1 MTIERMSELPGEKL
15 EAILSELEK
24 EMAEIKESQI
34 ISGDN
39 LRFTE
44 NSTNAVADWQGPL
57 PRGGQFGN
65 AGAKFLRVTATA
77 KHSEVLFAD
86 IIFEARY
93 PDGTL
98 VYETDQ
104 KTKPFGQFFK
114 RIIQPLPLVSN
125 RTNQVEWLVG
135 VTGTAGQTVSMKVYI
150 VANDNVE
157 VGAVEHV

>member
-1 MTIERMSELPGEKL
+1 MTVGRMSELPGEKL
-15 EAILSELEK
+15 EAILSELEDDMEELK
-24 EMAEIKESQI
+24 TSQI

-39 LRFTE
+39 MRFTE
-44 NSTNAVADWQGPL
+44 SSTSAISDWSGPL

-114 RIIQPLPLVSN
+114 RIVQPLPLVSS
-125 RTNQVEWLVG
+125 RTNQIEWLVG

-150 VANDNVE
+150 VANDSVE
-157 VGAVEHV
+157 VGVVEHV

>member
-1 MTIERMSELPGEKL
+1 MTVERMSELPGEKL
-15 EAILSELEK
+15 EAILSQLET
-24 EMAEIKESQI
+24 EMAEIKDSQI

-39 LRFTE
+39 MRFTE
-44 NSTNAVADWQGPL
+44 SSTSALYDWQGPV
-57 PRGGQFGN
+57 PRGGQFGK
-65 AGAKFLRVTATA
+65 AGAQFLRVTAPA
-77 KHSEVLFAD
+77 KHSEVFFAD

-114 RIIQPLPLVSN
+114 RIVQSLPLVSD

-157 VGAVEHV
+157 VGVVEHV

>member
-1 MTIERMSELPGEKL
+1 MTVGRMSELPGERL
-15 EAILSELEK
+15 EAILSELEADMEELK
-24 EMAEIKESQI
+24 TSQI

-39 LRFTE
+39 MRFTE
-44 NSTNAVADWQGPL
+44 SSTSAISDWQGPL

-104 KTKPFGQFFK
+104 KTKPLGQFFK
-114 RIIQPLPLVSN
+114 CIVQPLPLVSD
-125 RTNQVEWLVG
+125 RTNQIEWLVG

-150 VANDNVE
+150 VANDSVE
-157 VGAVEHV
+157 VGVVEHV

>member
-1 MTIERMSELPGEKL
+1 MTVGRMSELPGEKL
-15 EAILSELEK
+15 EALLSELEADMEELK
-24 EMAEIKESQI
+24 TSQI

-39 LRFTE
+39 MRFTE
-44 NSTNAVADWQGPL
+44 SSTSAVSDWQGPL

-114 RIIQPLPLVSN
+114 RIVQSLPLVSS
-125 RTNQVEWLVG
+125 RTNQIEWLVG

-150 VANDNVE
+150 VANDSVE
-157 VGAVEHV
+157 VGVVEHV